1 MQKSAEIVAVDGRCV
16 YQCRWS
22 RTEPEISSVAAAS
35 LSVCVTGRHSPHVA
49 PLSASVHGARWFA
62 ITCVFCALSGSRTL
76 DNTPLEMPLSQ
87 LGAIDAPQ
95 NTQEGDQEKGN
106 RGETTDKAKAMQEK
120 TDKQTTALVRVQLW
134 RTRGCGAVT
143 FNMFAQPLQ
152 LSEIQLQSAWL
163 AVSPHSP

>member
-1 MQKSAEIVAVDGRCV
+1 MADVSISVVGVGQSLRFRRWLQLHC
-16 YQCRWS
+16 QC
-22 RTEPEISSVAAAS
+22 AS
-35 LSVCVTGRHSPHVA
+35 LDVTLPTWLRSPLQSTGLAGLQSLVFSVLYPDPG
-49 PLSASVHGARWFA
+49 LS
-62 ITCVFCALSGSRTL
+62 TTP
-76 DNTPLEMPLSQ
+76 PLEMPLSQ

-106 RGETTDKAKAMQEK
+106 RGETTDKAKTMQEK

-152 LSEIQLQSAWL
+152 LSELQLQSAWL